1 MSYEYDGFSK
11 NSEQVL
17 NSLINVDLHIHSIF
31 SKYKEGTIKRDDG
44 TEIGIVDA
52 SDFNHIDVLLK
63 KLDDNNI
70 NLFAF
75 TDHNRFSQELYEK
88 TCEIIETS
96 GKYNNI
102 KCLLPGV
109 EFDVQIEEGKK
120 SCHIITIFDAK
131 NHDDLVKIES
141 SINNNLLNSK
151 NDFYKL
157 VDFEILMKAIGL
169 NTIFIACQRKNMD
182 NPKGGSNC
190 ISDSVSDVY
199 EFLKVGFINA
209 LEYQKSNVEGML
221 LNNLNDFPRQMG
233 LVCGSDCHQWEA
245 YPLHDEKDPN
255 INNKRYFS
263 VKALPTYLG
272 LLLALTSP
280 ETRFRRSTD
289 SREYFDGVKIDDV
302 KIPLSEGINV
312 IIGEN
317 GSGKSTLLS
326 AIGNERLE
334 PYQRKLLK
342 NNNIVV
348 DNNSINKKY
357 VSQNY
362 IINQTKN
369 SEKLFPDTLF
379 SDLDNSVFEKEV
391 KDYANDLMKYISTNI
406 KLTNS
411 LNDLKNKKIVLN
423 PELYYSKTYYID
435 VNITNFKTF
444 DSIDLFK
451 EHLNNFNTILQSL
464 KNEIESV
471 GIYNSEEIEKIK
483 NSYNDLLVI
492 RNSLAGKYKKL
503 YLKNHVINIVL
514 EKVKE
519 YKKEIKN
526 SSTEDD
532 VNSTNYKNSFQEFES
547 CCSDYLNSAILTKY
561 SLPTFTLDLI
571 NSNYGLSENM
581 DKGYKFY
588 KKTKYYKNADVLD
601 DFYKMIFNS
610 EYRSIDKV
618 KDISTESI
626 FAEAIT
632 SANISN
638 YKEVYK
644 ERVLK
649 YISEEEKFTFEVLEA
664 TSQKKMGNTLGEKS
678 LVYYKYITYEE
689 NNGFK
694 ILYIDQPEDN
704 ISNIRIASE
713 LISYLSNLRNN
724 KQIIFVTHN
733 PLLVINLDV
742 DNVIIMENKGGNIS
756 VHNGCLE
763 HGDNLNRIAMLL
775 DGGKELI
782 EKRLKLYY
790 GREKN

>member
-1 MSYEYDGFSK
+1 MSYEYNGFGK
-11 NSEQVL
+11 NSEQIL

-44 TEIGIVDA
+44 TEVGIVDA
-52 SDFNHIDVLLK
+52 SDFEHIDVLLK
-63 KLDDNNI
+63 KLDNNNI

-75 TDHNRFSQELYEK
+75 TDHNRFSQDLYEK

-109 EFDVQIEEGKK
+109 EFDVQIEKGKK
-120 SCHIITIFDAK
+120 SCHIITIFDAR
-131 NHDDLVKIES
+131 NHDDLVRIEA
-141 SINNNLLNSK
+141 SINNNQLKSET
-151 NDFYKL
+151 DFYEL
-157 VDFEILMKAIGL
+157 TAFEMLMKNIGL
-169 NTIFIACQRKNMD
+169 NTIFIACQRKDMD
-182 NPKGGSNC
+182 NPKGGANC
-190 ISDSVSDVY
+190 ISDSVSDIY

-221 LNNLNDFPRQMG
+221 LNNLKDFPRNMG
-233 LVCGSDCHQWEA
+233 LVCGSDCHQWEV
-245 YPLHDEKDPN
+245 YPLHDETDKN
-255 INNKRYFS
+255 INIKRFFTIKS
-263 VKALPTYLG
+263 LPTYLG

-280 ETRFRRSTD
+280 ETRFRRSCEAK
-289 SREYFDGVKIDDV
+289 EYFDGFEYGDN
-302 KIPLSEGINV
+302 KIPLSDGINV

-326 AIGNERLE
+326 AIGNEKLA
-334 PYQRKLLK
+334 PYQKKLLQQNK
-342 NNNIVV
+342 VAVGNNG
-348 DNNSINKKY
+348 INKRY
-357 VSQNY
+357 VPQNY

-369 SEKLFPDTLF
+369 SKQLFPDALF
-379 SDLDNSVFEKEV
+379 SELDNSAFEKAI
-391 KDYANDLMKYISTNI
+391 KDYSNDLMKYVSTCIN
-406 KLTNS
+406 LTNA
-411 LNDLKNKKIVLN
+411 LADLKKKKLVIN

-435 VNITNFKTF
+435 VNITDFKTL
-444 DSIDLFK
+444 DIIDLYK
-451 EHLNNFNTILQSL
+451 EHLSSFNGIINSL
-464 KNEIESV
+464 KNEFESI
-471 GIYNSEEIEKIK
+471 GIYSDEEIENMKK
-483 NSYNDLLVI
+483 TYNELIVI
-492 RNSLAGKYKKL
+492 RNSLAIKYKKI
-503 YLKNHVINIVL
+503 YLKNHVINVVL

-532 VNSTNYKNSFQEFES
+532 VNSTAYKSSVQEFIS
-547 CCSDYLNSAILTKY
+547 NCGDYLNSGILTKY
-561 SLPTFTLDLI
+561 SFPVLSLDLV

-588 KKTKYYKNADVLD
+588 KKTKYYKNADILE
-601 DFYKMIFNS
+601 DFYKSVFNA
-610 EYRSIDKV
+610 EFRSDDKI
-618 KDISTESI
+618 KSISTEEL

-644 ERVLK
+644 ERVQKFLVD
-649 YISEEEKFTFEVLEA
+649 EEKFTFEVLEA

-678 LVYYKYITYEE
+678 LVYYKYITFEE
-689 NNGFK
+689 KNGFK

-713 LISYLSNLRNN
+713 LISYLNNLRNS

-742 DNVIIMENKGGNIS
+742 DNVIILENKGGNIS
-756 VHNGCLE
+756 IHNGCLE
-763 HGDNLNRIAMLL
+763 HKDNLNRIAMLL